1 MPDEHS
7 CPSCGAAAV
16 ELFHRETGVPVNSC
30 LLLATEDEARAFP
43 RGTIALGFC
52 HGCGFISNTEFDPA
66 LAEYSTRYEE
76 TQAFS
81 PRFQRFEDDLARRLV
96 DRFDLRGKDVLEVG
110 CGKGS
115 FLLRVCELG
124 ANRGIGV
131 DPSVVLERVQQPA
144 TGEVRF
150 IADLYR
156 KEHAELPA
164 DFVICRHTLEHIY
177 DVAGF
182 MDLLRANLAGRSA
195 TTVFF
200 ELPDTLRVLE
210 EVAFWD
216 VYYEH
221 CSYFT
226 VGSLVR
232 LFERS
237 GFTVLDGRLDY
248 DDQYIL
254 LEARTD
260 EAAAQRRVRPV
271 DEVADVAAAVGEFQ
285 RRYRAQLGAW
295 DERLAGLFA
304 DGRRAVV
311 WGAGSKG
318 VAFLCA
324 LPAAERI
331 EVAVDINPY
340 KHGMFMASTGQRIV
354 PPAFLADYRPDVV
367 IVMNPIY
374 LDEIRAEL
382 DRVGV
387 DAEVVAV

>member
-1 MPDEHS
+1 VPDEHS
-7 CPSCGAAAV
+7 CPSCAAAAV
-16 ELFHRETGVPVNSC
+16 EVFHREAGVPVNSC
-30 LLLATEDEARAFP
+30 LLLATEQEARAFP
-43 RGTIALGFC
+43 RGGIALGLC
-52 HGCGFISNTEFDPA
+52 HRCGFISNTEFDPA
-66 LAEYSTRYEE
+66 LAEYSARYEE

-81 PRFQRFEDDLARRLV
+81 PRFQRFAEDLARRLV
-96 DRFDLRGKDVLEVG
+96 DRFDLRGRDVLEVG

-124 ANRGIGV
+124 GNRGIGI
-131 DPSVVLERVQQPA
+131 DPSVVLERVRPPA
-144 TGEVRF
+144 AGEVRF
-150 IADLYR
+150 IADRYR

-164 DFVICRHTLEHIY
+164 DFVICRHTLEHVH

-232 LFERS
+232 LFERA
-237 GFTVLDGRLDY
+237 GFTVLDARLDY

-260 EAAAQRRVRPV
+260 EAAGQRPWRPV
-271 DEVADVAAAVGEFQ
+271 DQVAEVAAAAHDFE
-285 RRYRAQLGAW
+285 RRYRAQVAAW
-295 DERLAGLFA
+295 DDRLSALSA
-304 DGRRAVV
+304 AGRRAVV
-311 WGAGSKG
+311 WGGGSKG

-340 KHGMFMASTGQRIV
+340 KHGMFMAGTGQRIV
-354 PPAFLADYRPDVV
+354 PPAFLAGYRPDVV

-374 LDEIRAEL
+374 LDEVRAEL
-382 DRVGV
+382 GRVGV

>member
-1 MPDEHS
+1 VPDERP
-7 CPSCGAAAV
+7 CPSCGAADV

-52 HGCGFISNTEFDPA
+52 HACGFIFNTEFDPA
-66 LAEYSTRYEE
+66 LAEYSARYEE

-124 ANRGIGV
+124 ANRGVGI
-131 DPSVVLERVQQPA
+131 DPSVVLERVHQPA

-150 IADLYR
+150 ITDLYR

-164 DFVICRHTLEHIY
+164 DFVICRHTLEHVH

-195 TTVFF
+195 TIVFF

-232 LFERS
+232 LLERS
-237 GFTVLDGRLDY
+237 GFTVLDARLDY

-260 EAAAQRRVRPV
+260 EGAGQRPMRPV
-271 DEVADVAAAVGEFQ
+271 DEVAEVAAAAHQFQ
-285 RRYRAQLGAW
+285 RRYQAQLAAW
-295 DERLAGLFA
+295 DERLAALFA

-318 VAFLCA
+318 VSFLCA

-340 KHGMFMASTGQRIV
+340 KHGMYMASTGQRIV
-354 PPAFLADYRPDVV
+354 PPTFLADYRPDVV

-382 DRVGV
+382 GRVGV
-387 DAEVVAV
+387 DAEVMAV